1 MSYFHRCGDRS
12 PEGWR
17 HLRSIHVCT
26 TLSLRARSDKLWLQ
40 PFTTLQPTHGN
51 HWEGDPA
58 TPGHC
63 PDSALGGSSFWRSCL
78 GRGHKWQD
86 WKNVGFWPV
95 RDRKSQRPS
104 RWSACLLSLCWVEPR
119 QRGFEIQPLWCHP
132 HDQVTTSVLCWRY
145 GQLSNPSPC
154 TAPPLFPTQV
164 ISPLALASLELY
176 AQLPPLFKKS

>member
-12 PEGWR
+12 PEGGR
-17 HLRSIHVCT
+17 PLRSIHVCT
-26 TLSLRARSDKLWLQ
+26 TLSLRARPDKLWLQ
-40 PFTTLQPTHGN
+40 PFTTLQPTATTGKGAPPHLGTVQAVP
-51 HWEGDPA
+51 WE
-58 TPGHC
+58 
-63 PDSALGGSSFWRSCL
+63 ALASEEAAWEE
-78 GRGHKWQD
+78 HKRQD

-104 RWSACLLSLCWVEPR
+104 RWSTCLLFLWWVEPR

-154 TAPPLFPTQV
+154 TAPPPFPTQV

-176 AQLPPLFKKS
+176 AQVPPLFKKS